1 MCIRSKIHLA
11 IVDQCNQAILFHKR
25 RPTINSQIMAEE
37 VLTTCSG
44 ITDHAGFIDL
54 NALIQKALINLENGN
69 PKIIPVGGIEK
80 EDKPVVERNEP
91 PYEDLGIN
99 CRGCQTPLTLL
110 NAGVYRYFC
119 TTCVAEFPT
128 IPNNQ
133 AHEGGYFIDGKY
145 PSFTWIEAG
154 VTQQEKAT
162 LAEGC
167 SHE

>member
-54 NALIQKALINLENGN
+54 NALIQKALINLENGT
-69 PKIIPVGGIEK
+69 PQIIPVGGIEQA
-80 EDKPVVERNEP
+80 EKPVAKKADLDNEGF
-91 PYEDLGIN
+91 GIN
-99 CRGCQTPLTLL
+99 CPGCQDEISPLT
-110 NAGVYRYFC
+110 AGGYRSFC
-119 TTCVAEFPT
+119 TKCVAVFPP

-133 AHEGGYFIDGKY
+133 AHEGGYFIDGEY
-145 PSFTWIEAG
+145 PNFTWIEAG